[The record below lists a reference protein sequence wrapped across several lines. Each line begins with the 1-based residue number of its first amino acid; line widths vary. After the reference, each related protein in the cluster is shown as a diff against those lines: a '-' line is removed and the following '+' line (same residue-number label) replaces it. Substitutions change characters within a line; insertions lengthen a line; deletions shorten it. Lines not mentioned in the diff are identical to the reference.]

1 MVATGVSAE
10 DGRRAADVTIL
21 SADVAANGGEVP
33 EARAGRRVAGGVMV
47 RGRAAAHAD
56 GGTPALGGSAVAR
69 LMAALVAVK
78 AKLSGAA
85 EVRMSAETAEEA
97 RLI

>member
-1 MVATGVSAE
+1 
-10 DGRRAADVTIL
+10 
-21 SADVAANGGEVP
+21 
-33 EARAGRRVAGGVMV
+33 
-47 RGRAAAHAD
+47 
-56 GGTPALGGSAVAR
+56 
-69 LMAALVAVK
+69 MAALVAVK